1 MPIFSNELNV
11 NVNLRNGDSL
21 QHENMKKKIGS
32 LWTAINGETTLTS
45 TVVAK
50 TMHEVIV
57 KKLSRYVGSKVRIVD
72 SK

>member
-11 NVNLRNGDSL
+11 NVNLRNGGSL

-45 TVVAK
+45 TVVSK

-57 KKLSRYVGSKVRIVD
+57 KKLSRYVGNKVRIVD